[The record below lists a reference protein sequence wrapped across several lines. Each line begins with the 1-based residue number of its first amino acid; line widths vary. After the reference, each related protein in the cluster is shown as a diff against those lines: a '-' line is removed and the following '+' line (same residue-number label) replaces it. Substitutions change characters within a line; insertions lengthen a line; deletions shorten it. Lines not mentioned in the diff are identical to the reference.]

1 MNIYQRALDYMYAN
15 AVQEV
20 SNRAY
25 RQGIEITDETYKD
38 IEDWFAK
45 LDTLV
50 DRAKQIKPIEVK
62 DEIEDDVILC
72 PVCKEE
78 LQYAC
83 DYQDVFSYCPYCGQA
98 LDRD

>member
-1 MNIYQRALDYMYAN
+1 
-15 AVQEV
+15 
-20 SNRAY
+20 
-25 RQGIEITDETYKD
+25 
-38 IEDWFAK
+38 
-45 LDTLV
+45 V